1 MAKCTGLPAKS
12 GSFSEC
18 PINFRKILET
28 MSGKELDPQYA
39 SFGLTIL
46 EKLKNTLEQIQE
58 GNFYLEHE
66 PSNIAQSFSPNRI
79 CKTVK

>member
-1 MAKCTGLPAKS
+1 M
-12 GSFSEC
+12 
-18 PINFRKILET
+18 
-28 MSGKELDPQYA
+28 KELDPQYA